1 MADDARAFA
10 IDLLV
15 VCTANQARSPVAEL
29 LFSREADKRLGPD
42 HGFVVRSAGVHAP
55 SGASVLSTMDAAL
68 DRRGLSVD
76 YHRSRP
82 LRVEELEATRLVIT
96 MTEEHRRDVNRR
108 APSLVGR
115 TFTLREVDRLVSSP
129 QWDGAWDGADDAIER
144 LPRLRPL
151 VPKPDRREDVIDPAG
166 HSVGIALAVLDEL
179 TDRIGRISAHLF
191 GELPVEASA

>member
-29 LFSREADKRLGPD
+29 LFRREADARLGPD
-42 HGFVVRSAGVHAP
+42 HGFVVRSAGVQAS
-55 SGASVLSTMDAAL
+55 SGAPVLSTMDAAL

-76 YHRSRP
+76 DHRSRP
-82 LRVEELEATRLVIT
+82 LRVEELEASRLVIT
-96 MTEEHRRDVNRR
+96 MAEEHRRDINRR

-115 TFTLREVDRLVSSP
+115 TFTLREVDRLVSSS
-129 QWDGAWDGADDAIER
+129 QWDAAWDGADDAIER

-151 VPKPDRREDVIDPAG
+151 VPKPDRSEDVIDPAG

-179 TDRIGRISAHLF
+179 TDRIVRISAHLF
-191 GELPVEASA
+191 GELRVEASA